1 MCACSIGSRKKLL
14 NTVFINIENVPS
26 INTVIIKNDSSGRIG
41 DRIGSA
47 IPPIV
52 DLIPGFM
59 ISKVISIMTMNIII
73 IEPPGACGGGGEL
86 PLAMVVRNV
95 ARA

>member
-1 MCACSIGSRKKLL
+1 M
-14 NTVFINIENVPS
+14 
-26 INTVIIKNDSSGRIG
+26 IKNDSSGRIG

-47 IPPIV
+47 MPPIV

-59 ISKVISIMTMNIII
+59 MSKVINIMTINIII
-73 IEPPGACGGGGEL
+73 IEPPGGCGGGGEL
-86 PLAMVVRNV
+86 PFAMMVGNL